1 MYTTLRLERTESGV
15 AIVHIDVPE
24 RSMNVLTP
32 ELLNDL
38 DGVITAARDDES
50 IRGLVMTSAKSSFV
64 AGADLKELLALME
77 AGLTPTRGY
86 EMSQRLSLLFRR
98 LETLGKPVA
107 AAVNGLALGG
117 GLELA
122 LACHRRFIV
131 DDPKAVV
138 GLPEVKVGLLPGAGG
153 TQRVLRLIGL
163 AAAAKLLTDGGQHA
177 PAAALK
183 MGLVH
188 EVVAREE
195 LLQRACAWVASAVD
209 VKAPWDVKGFRIPGG
224 ASLTQPAVSQTL
236 SVGTALITKMVGRR
250 YPAPAEILS
259 CLYEGGSV
267 PFDLALRIE
276 SKHFARLLTSPV
288 ARNLVRSLF
297 VTKGELDKLSRRP
310 AGVPPSVIRRIG
322 VLGAGMMGAG
332 IAHIAAVAGLEVV
345 LLDATLENA
354 ERGKAHAQKSLTKEV
369 ERGRRTVDAA
379 EKILARIH
387 PTTDYA
393 ALRDV
398 DLVIEAVFEDRAI
411 KAEVT
416 ARAMQAMPKRAVFA
430 SNTSTLP
437 ITGLATAFSRPKQ
450 FIGIHFFSPAEKMPL
465 VEVIVAKKTSQATL
479 AVALD
484 LCAVLRKTPIVVQDS
499 RGFYTTRVFGAYC
512 QEGQVMLL
520 EGVAPALI
528 ENAGRFAGMPVGPL
542 AVTDEVS
549 LQLQYH
555 VARQTQADLGERYV
569 ASPAD
574 PVLRRMVEGRQ
585 RLGRKSGGGFYD
597 YPADG
602 PKHLWLGL
610 ADEFP
615 LNAQQPSL
623 EEVQNRLLY
632 SQALEAARAFEEGVV
647 TTAGEADIGSIFGIG
662 FPAWTG
668 GALSFIDTVGIGPF
682 VAECERLARRYG
694 KRFKPSRWLKARAAA
709 GQSFYAAADAA
720 THPLSNGTPSC

>member
-1 MYTTLRLERTESGV
+1 MYTTLRVERTDSGV
-15 AIVHIDVPE
+15 AMVHIDVPE

-38 DGVITAARDDES
+38 DAVIADVQTDAA
-50 IRGLVMTSAKSSFV
+50 IRGLVVTSAKSSFV

-77 AGLTPTRGY
+77 AGLTPKRGY

-98 LETLGKPVA
+98 LETMGKPVA
-107 AAVNGLALGG
+107 AAINGLALGG

-131 DDPKAVV
+131 DDPKAVI

-153 TQRVLRLIGL
+153 TQRVVRLIGL
-163 AAAAKLLTDGGQHA
+163 AAAAKMITDGGQHA

-188 EVVAREE
+188 EVVVRDQ
-195 LLQRACAWVASAVD
+195 LLARACAWVASAGETH
-209 VKAPWDVKGFRIPGG
+209 APWDVKGFRMPGG

-236 SVGTALITKMVGRR
+236 SIGTALITKMVGRR
-250 YPAPAEILS
+250 YPAPGEILS
-259 CLYEGGSV
+259 CLYEGATV
-267 PFDLALRIE
+267 PFDLSLRIE
-276 SKHFARLLTSPV
+276 SKHFARLLTHPV

-310 AGVPPSVIRRIG
+310 AGLPPSTVRRLG

-332 IAHIAAVAGLEVV
+332 IAHVAAAAGLEVV
-345 LLDATLENA
+345 LLDASQENA
-354 ERGKAHAQKSLTKEV
+354 ERGKAHAQTLLAKEV
-369 ERGRRTVDAA
+369 ERGRRSAEAA
-379 EKILARIH
+379 EKILARIL
-387 PTTDYA
+387 PTTAYA
-393 ALRDV
+393 ALQDV

-411 KAEVT
+411 KAAVT
-416 ARAMQAMPKRAVFA
+416 VQAMAAMPKRAIFA

-437 ITGLATAFSRPKQ
+437 ITGLATAFARPKQ

-465 VEVIVAKKTSQATL
+465 VEVILGKKTSDATL

-484 LCAVLRKTPIVVQDS
+484 LCAVLRKTPIVVHDS
-499 RGFYTTRVFGAYC
+499 RGFYTTRVFGSYC

-555 VARQTQADLGERYV
+555 VARQTQADLGDRYV
-569 ASPAD
+569 PSPAD
-574 PVLRRMVEGRQ
+574 PVLRRMVEEHK

-597 YPADG
+597 YPADA
-602 PKHLWLGL
+602 PKHLWPGL
-610 ADEFP
+610 AREFP
-615 LNAQQPSL
+615 VKAEQPSL
-623 EEVQNRLLY
+623 EDVQNRLLY
-632 SQALEAARAFEEGVV
+632 IQALEAARAFEEGVV
-647 TTAGEADIGSIFGIG
+647 TTPGEADIGSIFGIG

-668 GALSFIDTVGIGPF
+668 GALSFIDTVGIAPF
-682 VAECERLARRYG
+682 VAECERLARHYG

-709 GQSFYAAADAA
+709 GQSFYGSAPEASSQS
-720 THPLSNGTPSC
+720 TETSSC